1 MLTAGFISLC
11 WFGVEESLE
20 AVELQVSGGDDD
32 QTLESR
38 PAVHISGVGL
48 KQVEISAASHSLV
61 VIMTPHVEDKPLQP
75 AAAFLHEDLR
85 NVNEI

>member
-1 MLTAGFISLC
+1 MSLSAGLGLMLTAGFVSLC

-38 PAVHISGVGL
+38 PAVHISRVGL
-48 KQVEISAASHSLV
+48 KQKKKKKKKKPYPLSFSPSLASLYLF
-61 VIMTPHVEDKPLQP
+61 EQ
-75 AAAFLHEDLR
+75 
-85 NVNEI
+85 